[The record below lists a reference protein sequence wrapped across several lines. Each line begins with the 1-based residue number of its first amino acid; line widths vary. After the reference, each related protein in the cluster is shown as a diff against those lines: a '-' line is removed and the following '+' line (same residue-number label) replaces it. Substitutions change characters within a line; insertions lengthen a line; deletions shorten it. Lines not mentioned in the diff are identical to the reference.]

1 MHSKLRMLH
10 GVLLALAIAFC
21 NAALSTAHADDA
33 NAWSATQLMQA
44 LAQNKASR
52 VTFVEKKYIAAL
64 DRPLESS
71 GELIYL
77 PPDRLEKRTVKPKLE
92 TLVIDKNTLTIER
105 NGAKRSIALASYPEV
120 AAFTESLRATLAG
133 DLASLMRDY
142 RVEVDGTREQWRL
155 VLLPSDPKI
164 AAVLSRVLV
173 TGKRARIESIEILQA
188 DGNRSVMAIAP
199 AAALGASVPP
209 R

>member
-44 LAQNKASR
+44 LAQNKTSR

-77 PPDRLEKRTVKPKLE
+77 PPDRLEKRTIKPKLE

-164 AAVLSRVLV
+164 ATVLSRVLA

-199 AAALGASVPP
+199 APAGNTPVPP
-209 R
+209 H